1 MTAIK
6 APTATTV
13 LKEASRE
20 MVHQSAGDLAGYLL
34 DRIGPRDTA
43 VGLGLSDARQI
54 KAWRDKHASPRES
67 AVADRLTLLAQIVRA
82 IEIAYSAETAAAFLR
97 SANPDLDDQP
107 PLLVLA
113 DGDPL
118 GVGRPLLRA
127 VRSFLEP

>member
-1 MTAIK
+1 MTATK
-6 APTATTV
+6 TATASTA
-13 LKEASRE
+13 LKEANRE
-20 MVHQSAGDLAGYLL
+20 MARQAPGEVAAYLL
-34 DRIGPRDTA
+34 DRIGPRYTA

-54 KAWRDKHASPRES
+54 KAWRDEGTSPREA
-67 AVADRLTLLAQIVRA
+67 AVGARLTTLAQAVRA
-82 IEIAYSAETAAAFLR
+82 IEIVYSADTAAAFLR

-118 GVGRPLLRA
+118 RASTRVLRA

>member
-6 APTATTV
+6 TPTASTA

-20 MVHQSAGDLAGYLL
+20 VVLQSAGELAGYLL
-34 DRIGPRDTA
+34 DRIGPRYAT

-54 KAWRDKHASPRES
+54 KAWRDQRTNPREG
-67 AVADRLTLLAQIVRA
+67 AVADRLSLLAQIVRA
-82 IEIAYSAETAAAFLR
+82 IEIAYSADTAVAFLR

-118 GVGRPLLRA
+118 RVGTSLLRA

>member
-1 MTAIK
+1 MSATK
-6 APTATTV
+6 SPTANSAM
-13 LKEASRE
+13 KEASRE
-20 MVHQSAGDLAGYLL
+20 MLRQTAGQLAGYLL
-34 DRIGPRDTA
+34 DSIGPRYTA

-54 KAWRDKHASPRES
+54 KVWRDQGSAPREV
-67 AVADRLTLLAQIVRA
+67 AVGARLTTLAQAVRA
-82 IEIAYSAETAAAFLR
+82 IEIAYSADTAAAFLR

-118 GVGRPLLRA
+118 RASTSILRA